1 MKLMD
6 PQGNWTYG
14 DDPENSTRDLVR
26 LESGDCIKSMQICSD
41 NEVDYAISVEPSS
54 MLAAARVSELAMRKL
69 SSQTDESAEGYS
81 AQVAQRYEQF
91 KSTAED
97 LRAKYGHD
105 SVPYAG
111 GISAA
116 ETTTWKQDTDL
127 IQPYFERGMF
137 DHTGTPTS
145 DDAEDT

>member
-1 MKLMD
+1 MQLIDK
-6 PQGNWTYG
+6 QASWTYG
-14 DDPENSTRDLVR
+14 NDPENSDRDLVR
-26 LESGDCIKSMQICSD
+26 LESGDCLTSMKICSD
-41 NEVDYAISVEPSS
+41 NEVDYAIAAEPSS
-54 MLAAARVSELAMRKL
+54 MLAAARVAELAMRKL

-81 AQVAQRYEQF
+81 ASVSQRYTQF

-111 GISAA
+111 GISNE
-116 ETTTWKQDTDL
+116 ETTTWNQDTDL
-127 IQPYFERGMF
+127 IQPYFKRAMF
-137 DHTGTPTS
+137 DHTGTPGA